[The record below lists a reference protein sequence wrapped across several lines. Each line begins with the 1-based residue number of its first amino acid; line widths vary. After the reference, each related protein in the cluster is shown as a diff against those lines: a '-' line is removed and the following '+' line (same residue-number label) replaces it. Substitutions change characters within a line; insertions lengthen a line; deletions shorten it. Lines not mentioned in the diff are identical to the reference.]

1 MKILILTATGLLLAA
16 CGGNDEERLDN
27 RSRAATTQAAIEQAA
42 RDGRCAELQS
52 DAMHECLRIAPY
64 TRSDAKD
71 AGADMQRQQAP
82 APPPPQSVPADDAA
96 APERRRDKQ

>member
-1 MKILILTATGLLLAA
+1 MRILILTAAGLLLAG

-82 APPPPQSVPADDAA
+82 AQPRPVPADDSA